1 MVTKEQLAQAM
12 LELKNN
18 LEKSNLELRL
28 SNHELRLSQAETD
41 KQIKETNV
49 QMKKTDKQIKE
60 TSEGLKKLQKL
71 VGNISNNQGDIA
83 EEFFYNS
90 LADKPILN
98 GVHYDFIDKNV
109 TRRKNKIEDEY
120 DILLV
125 NGKDIGIVE
134 VKYKAHSNDVERL
147 INKKYTN
154 FKKLYPEYK
163 DYNHHLGLASFN
175 MNKDAKEI
183 AAQNNVML
191 LQRKGD
197 LIETI
202 VPLV

>member
-1 MVTKEQLAQAM
+1 MVTKEDLAQAI
-12 LELKNN
+12 LDLKASQEIISKELKASQ
-18 LEKSNLELRL
+18 EKSDRRL
-28 SNHELRLSQAETD
+28 D
-41 KQIKETNV
+41 KV
-49 QMKKTDKQIKE
+49 A
-60 TSEGLKKLQKL
+60 KL

-90 LADKPILN
+90 LKAKPSMAGIN
-98 GVHYDFIDKNV
+98 YDYIDKNV
-109 TRRKNKIEDEY
+109 TRSKNKIEDEY

-125 NGKDIGIVE
+125 NGKDVAIVE
-134 VKYKAHSNDVERL
+134 VKYKAHENDVERL
-147 INKKYTN
+147 INKKYEN

-175 MNKDAKEI
+175 MNDDVKEL
-183 AAQNNVML
+183 ASKNNVIL

-202 VPLV
+202 LPQ

>member
-1 MVTKEQLAQAM
+1 MVTQEQLAQAM
-12 LELKNN
+12 LDLKNN
-18 LEKSNLELRL
+18 LEASHLRL
-28 SNHELRLSQAETD
+28 EASQAETD
-41 KQIKETNV
+41 KQ
-49 QMKKTDKQIKE
+49 MKKTDEK
-60 TSEGLKKLQKL
+60 LKSMGIHL
-71 VGNISNNQGDIA
+71 GNISNNQGDVA

-120 DILLV
+120 DILLI
-125 NGKDIGIVE
+125 NGKDIAIIE
-134 VKYKAHSNDVERL
+134 TKYKAHTNDIERL

-175 MNKDAKEI
+175 LNEDVKEL
-183 AAQNNVML
+183 AAQNGVML

-197 LIETI
+197 IIETI
-202 VPLV
+202 VPSL

>member
-1 MVTKEQLAQAM
+1 MVTQEQLAQAI
-12 LELKNN
+12 LELKNSN
-18 LEKSNLELRL
+18 LRLESSQEQMGLRLEASQEKSDRRL
-28 SNHELRLSQAETD
+28 D
-41 KQIKETNV
+41 KL
-49 QMKKTDKQIKE
+49 
-60 TSEGLKKLQKL
+60 GKL

-90 LADKPILN
+90 LESKPSLAGIN
-98 GVHYDFIDKNV
+98 YDFIDKNI
-109 TRRKNKIEDEY
+109 TRSRKGLRDEF
-120 DILLV
+120 DIVLV
-125 NGKDIGIVE
+125 NGKDIAIVE
-134 VKYKAHSNDVERL
+134 VKYKAHTNDIEKL

-175 MNKDAKEI
+175 MNEDVKEI
-183 AAQNNVML
+183 AAQNNVIL

-202 VPLV
+202 VPSPH